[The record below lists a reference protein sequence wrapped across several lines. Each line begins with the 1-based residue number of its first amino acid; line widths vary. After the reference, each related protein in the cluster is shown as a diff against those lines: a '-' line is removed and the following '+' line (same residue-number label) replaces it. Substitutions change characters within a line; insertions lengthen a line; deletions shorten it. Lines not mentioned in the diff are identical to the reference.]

1 MRLKAIAFPS
11 VFCCSGCVSLFQ
23 VLQKYFQHWR
33 SAVLMMILAVGLTG
47 CLDAQTRI
55 QFDNPYHGQLV
66 QSIQLGSQL
75 AAAQDWLNQLANRAK
90 QLDARVQRPSPQTLL
105 VTLPFTNAAD
115 LETKFNQ
122 LVSPP
127 QKQSASSDDMMPAL
141 KAHLQV
147 NTSNLLL
154 LQRNHLIYDIDLT
167 SLGLQ
172 SATGDVL
179 FDASEVMA
187 LSFGLTGPWGA
198 GGGAVD
204 QQQGGQ
210 AMWTI
215 KPGQFN
221 HIEATLWMPNPIGLG
236 TVAIV
241 GLVVAGTYYMRRSA

>member
-1 MRLKAIAFPS
+1 MRLKATAFPS
-11 VFCCSGCVSLFQ
+11 VFRRAGCGRLIQ
-23 VLQKYFQHWR
+23 VLQNHFQHWR
-33 SAVLMMILAVGLTG
+33 SALLMMILAFGLTG

-55 QFDNPYHGQLV
+55 QFDTPHRGQLV

-75 AAAQDWLNQLANRAK
+75 AAAQDWLNQLETRAK
-90 QLDARVQRPSPQTLL
+90 QLDGKVQRPSPQALL

-122 LVSPP
+122 LVSSPP
-127 QKQSASSDDMMPAL
+127 QSAAGGEMIPAL
-141 KAHLQV
+141 NAHLQV

-179 FDASEVMA
+179 FNTGDVMT

-198 GGGAVD
+198 GGPAVD
-204 QQQGGQ
+204 QQQDGQ
-210 AMWTI
+210 AMWSI
-215 KPGQFN
+215 KPGQTN

-241 GLVVAGTYYMRRSA
+241 GLVVAGTYYIRKSA